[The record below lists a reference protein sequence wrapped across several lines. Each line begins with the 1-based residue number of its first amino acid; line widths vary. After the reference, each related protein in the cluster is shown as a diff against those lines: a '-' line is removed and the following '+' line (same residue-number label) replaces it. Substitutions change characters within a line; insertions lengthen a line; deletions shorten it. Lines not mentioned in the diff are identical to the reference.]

1 LSDATEPWH
10 VRRLRELE
18 AAVPVKRKKT
28 EPFVKVPL
36 RWIEAAAKATGSP
49 TTMLL
54 IELLRLRWKTQS
66 DTFPLP
72 NKRLAKLGVGRD
84 LKARKLRDLEQAGLL
99 TVERRPQKTPSVTF
113 GDLPKSAA

>member
-1 LSDATEPWH
+1 MSDATEPWH

-72 NKRLAKLGVGRD
+72 NNSRVPGFLMMPSEILACWLCLGDWR
-84 LKARKLRDLEQAGLL
+84 
-99 TVERRPQKTPSVTF
+99 
-113 GDLPKSAA
+113 